1 MPVVEHL
8 RLLYSRRALEA
19 QILSVSGSETVASSY
34 RAKLEA
40 PGPLG
45 PEASSEKCGGARSSS
60 SHRDLAD
67 LGTHLSRE
75 HRVPYVRKMDVHQ
88 SFSPLRDNNTA
99 RALYLPMMYLS
110 TSSRWMLVDISAAC
124 AQRLFGPR

>member
-1 MPVVEHL
+1 M
-8 RLLYSRRALEA
+8 
-19 QILSVSGSETVASSY
+19 LSVWGSESEAFASSH

-60 SHRDLAD
+60 SHRDLTD

-75 HRVPYVRKMDVHQ
+75 HRNPYVRHTDVHQ
-88 SFSPLRDNNTA
+88 SFGPLRDNNTA
-99 RALYLPMMYLS
+99 KALYLPTMDLS
-110 TSSRWMLVDISAAC
+110 TSLQIFSFQLMVGAAC
-124 AQRLFGPR
+124 LIDADQT